1 MKIIVGLRCGK
12 TLRMQK
18 WIEEVT
24 RNRDTVATALETET
38 GKTGTSAAVPGQL
51 RPGRGVVPALRME
64 EHRKP
69 MRLAPV
75 FRRSGQKK
83 GDHT

>member
-1 MKIIVGLRCGK
+1 
-12 TLRMQK
+12 MQK

-24 RNRDTVATALETET
+24 RNRDTVATALETALETET

-75 FRRSGQKK
+75 FRGTDQKK
-83 GDHT
+83 GGQT

>member
-1 MKIIVGLRCGK
+1 MK
-12 TLRMQK
+12 K

-38 GKTGTSAAVPGQL
+38 GKAGTSAAVPGQL
-51 RPGRGVVPALRME
+51 RTVGRLVPALQME
-64 EHRKP
+64 EHRQP
-69 MRLAPV
+69 VRLAPV
-75 FRRSGQKK
+75 FQRPVQKK